1 MNVIVCIKQV
11 PAGQTVTVDSVTG
24 ALKREG
30 VSGVINPEDLCAL
43 EEALLLKEK
52 HNVDV
57 TTLSMG
63 PPQAEEALREALAMG
78 VDRAFLL
85 CDKIFAGSD
94 TLVTSYVLSQ
104 AVRKL
109 GSFDLILC
117 GKQTADGN
125 TAQVGP
131 ELAERL
137 GLPQVTSVQK
147 MKIYKGK
154 LEAERALESGLQWVE
169 ARLQTLVKV
178 PRRINTPSRASV
190 DSILVACREKEVIT
204 WSADDLGI
212 DTSCKSLLMSPTQMA
227 AAWVPAPK
235 NREGEILVGPT
246 RQAVRTLLKRLRQ
259 RQVI

>member
-1 MNVIVCIKQV
+1 MNIIVCIKQV
-11 PAGQTVTVDSVTG
+11 PAGQTVPVDPVTG

-30 VSGVINPEDLCAL
+30 VGGVINPEDLCAL
-43 EEALLLKEK
+43 EEALVLREK
-52 HNVDV
+52 HNGDV

-94 TLVTSYVLSQ
+94 TLVTSFVLSQ

-117 GKQTADGN
+117 GKQTSDGN

-147 MKIYKGK
+147 MKVFNGK
-154 LEAERALESGLQWVE
+154 LEAERALESGSQWVE
-169 ARLQTLVKV
+169 ARLPTLATVT
-178 PRRINTPSRASV
+178 RRINTPRQASIE
-190 DSILVACREKEVIT
+190 SILVACREKEVIT
-204 WSADDLGI
+204 WNADDLGI
-212 DTSCKSLLMSPTQMA
+212 DTSSKSLLTSPTQMA
-227 AAWVPAPK
+227 AAWVPAPRT
-235 NREGEILVGPT
+235 REGEILVGPT
-246 RQAVRTLLKRLRQ
+246 RQAVHTLLERLKQ
-259 RQVI
+259 RHVI